1 MEITKTQKKIEK
13 VTNKTHF
20 KARHKLF
27 LCFVI
32 LTTVSFLCVN
42 SVSAWWDTDYGN
54 RKTIYIDGGNSMLSD
69 FTVLIN
75 VSYDSNMQTDFDD
88 LRFINGSCTSGGTT
102 QIYHEFDKRVDSNS
116 ALVWIKIPQLQIGTN
131 QICMYYGNSGVSNG
145 EDKNNTWDRNYKGVY
160 HLTEGS
166 GTHIED
172 SKGGGNGTLSASGV
186 TWNTTG
192 FIGNSLLFD
201 GAANTGTFLNISN
214 NTNARFQH
222 PDVTF
227 EIFGSPNSDIGN
239 YDSLLSSGD
248 GTPGATDFYWSYA
261 TSGGVR
267 YGNDIAGWNGNFSVQ
282 LGNISYFAMAYQSGN
297 FVFRLNNDS
306 NTSAQTQTLNANSGL
321 YVGQGFG
328 IGGSGYSWSGTLDEV
343 RISNVQRNNDWMSRS
358 YDNLFYQD
366 RATFGSEELS
376 GAAVINSVTY
386 NSTTYEMF
394 NEGFTVNV
402 TYDNVVFTSISANL
416 SYNGTTYVGTVKGTG
431 SNILFSTNLDI
442 GVDNTGNRSFN
453 WTVYVSNATA
463 SGYTSSLNYNQ
474 TIEKILFELC
484 NSTSTSRYL
493 NISFLNEAD
502 STRINATVT
511 SSTWTYDLN
520 DATLNKTYIFSNATQ
535 NWEYNF
541 CFMPLDRTINVI
553 PSFSYKQ
560 GTDYP
565 QRTWNPGLKSY
576 TNGTANQTLYLLGS
590 TGNSVTFQV
599 LNPSNQQLSGVSVVG
614 TTSIGGVS
622 TIIAQGT
629 TDSSGSINFWL
640 NPEVSH
646 TFNFSRTG
654 FTTQSLTLTPTE
666 DSYSIVMG
674 GSTAEQITDYSRG
687 ITLSIKPDT
696 TFELNNDTTYNFNM
710 TLSSSYWSVSDF
722 GFTLSSQNGTQLG
735 FVNSGS
741 GSGTVSLNLDT
752 VNYTRIVMDY
762 YYTINSTNITLTT
775 SWNVFNTGFTQWSI
789 SNFFTDLNTYL
800 DTDMFGLDDFGRHL
814 IVYLILFISIGAM
827 SYKYGLTS
835 PIAVVTMVFGI
846 IYMFDVV
853 IGLLPTPIEVIPNF
867 FTFVAG
873 LIMTV
878 VIIRRV
884 IT

>member
-1 MEITKTQKKIEK
+1 MEKTTKIYEK
-13 VTNKTHF
+13 HRREKNKTHF
-20 KARHKLF
+20 KAHHKTF
-27 LCFVI
+27 FSFVI
-32 LTTVSFLCVN
+32 LTLMVVLCVN
-42 SVSAWWDTDYGN
+42 SVSAWDTSLNNNHVAYYNLDSNYTDITNNSYDLTFHAGSAQYTPGKNNNGSFGDGAYFANTTISLSNNAFSISMWFNWTAVDDTRLIGSGDYFYIRKQDSTGKLHIYTEGGGISDVGWDEAWTVNDGKWHHFVLTHNAGQWQIFVNGTNMTYADTSGALSANTEKLYLMATGAVGASWTGEIDEVGIWNKELTSTEISNLFNNGDGLFYAGALFSVDLTSPTDNQTFYNRDNITFNASSTASLGN
-54 RKTIYIDGGNSMLSD
+54 ELKNATIYINGTIKETNTVSGESNTTSFSLNLSNY
-69 FTVLIN
+69 L
-75 VSYDSNMQTDFDD
+75 SYVNWTIEFC
-88 LRFINGSCTSGGTT
+88 LNNHSCL
-102 QIYHEFDKRVDSNS
+102 F
-116 ALVWIKIPQLQIGTN
+116 GTN
-131 QICMYYGNSGVSNG
+131 RSIYLQPYKINSTIF
-145 EDKNNTWDRNYKGVY
+145 NTSTY
-160 HLTEGS
+160 E
-166 GTHIED
+166 
-172 SKGGGNGTLSASGV
+172 TLSES
-186 TWNTTG
+186 
-192 FIGNSLLFD
+192 FSL
-201 GAANTGTFLNISN
+201 
-214 NTNARFQH
+214 
-222 PDVTF
+222 
-227 EIFGSPNSDIGN
+227 
-239 YDSLLSSGD
+239 
-248 GTPGATDFYWSYA
+248 
-261 TSGGVR
+261 
-267 YGNDIAGWNGNFSVQ
+267 
-282 LGNISYFAMAYQSGN
+282 
-297 FVFRLNNDS
+297 
-306 NTSAQTQTLNANSGL
+306 
-321 YVGQGFG
+321 
-328 IGGSGYSWSGTLDEV
+328 
-343 RISNVQRNNDWMSRS
+343 
-358 YDNLFYQD
+358 
-366 RATFGSEELS
+366 
-376 GAAVINSVTY
+376 
-386 NSTTYEMF
+386 
-394 NEGFTVNV
+394 NV
-402 TYDNVVFTSISANL
+402 TSPATAVNL
-416 SYNGTTYVGTVKGTG
+416 IYNGTSYSATDSGGLWGRT
-431 SNILFSTNLDI
+431 LDI
-442 GVDNTGNRSFN
+442 DVDDTGNKSFYWEMIIDGISYN
-453 WTVYVSNATA
+453 TTLYYQYVNP
-463 SGYTSSLNYNQ
+463 
-474 TIEKILFELC
+474 IIFELC

-511 SSTWTYDLN
+511 SSTWTYYLN
-520 DATLNKTYIFSNATQ
+520 DATLNKTYSFSNATQ

-629 TDSSGSINFWL
+629 TDSAGSINFWL